1 VYWQA
6 GKIIREGI
14 MTEFGNLFDYP
25 QAVSCFECI
34 NLAFIAAFG
43 LFVVYTAS
51 ETKRADTERAPL
63 EPAISA

>member
-1 VYWQA
+1 
-6 GKIIREGI
+6 

-34 NLAFIAAFG
+34 NLAFMAAFG
-43 LFVVYTAS
+43 LFVVFTAS
-51 ETKRADTERAPL
+51 QSKQPATERTL